1 MMRFRRFRVLFGQK
15 ARYFRKGVNLN
26 FPLAALI
33 VVIFEGTN
41 DSWEPLSAEGSQVQ
55 RQPNV
60 GSPYF

>member
-1 MMRFRRFRVLFGQK
+1 MRFRRFRVLFGQK

-41 DSWEPLSAEGSQVQ
+41 DSWEPLSQVQ
-55 RQPNV
+55 RRRLLV
-60 GSPYF
+60 VHVFRIHII